1 MAYKEIPKSNT
12 PNYKE
17 RTPGSVPVKSGLGD
31 GKRDKSYQSEYTSRT
46 NEASRYRTSTNE
58 NEVGPN

>member
-17 RTPGSVPVKSGLGD
+17 RIPGNSVKSGLGE

-46 NEASRYRTSTNE
+46 NQSSRYRTGTNE
-58 NEVGPN
+58 SEIGPN